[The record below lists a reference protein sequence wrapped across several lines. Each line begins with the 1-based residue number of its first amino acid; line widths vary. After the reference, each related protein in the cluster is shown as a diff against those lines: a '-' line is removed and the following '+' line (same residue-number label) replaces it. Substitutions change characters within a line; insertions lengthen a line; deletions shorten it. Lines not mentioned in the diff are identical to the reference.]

1 MASQSAL
8 EGDRIRSLVTK
19 VDNGA
24 MVDPGERQ
32 KALDL
37 FERYECWGPYF
48 RLLNTII
55 TENPRQSE
63 SYFIRLAK
71 VQNRYLEDAF
81 AAAESCANM
90 VADLKLGYLRFSEDI
105 LPQIIEFEDYI
116 AESTILSAICDYFP
130 TVIDRISCLERLCML
145 YEKKTHNENRLVATY
160 EKLLLTDPS
169 NVRALRY
176 FKLTYTQSNEWDQV
190 VDILL
195 KLLQAVRQPQEIF
208 RVGQELAAIYLYQ
221 MDRPNDALLILDSHC
236 ADSPLDTSN
245 IAFDAY
251 QRLADWDGCLKVLRQ
266 CLLNVD
272 SERSRAVLHYKIGN
286 FSMQIGRLDDAI
298 ENFSKA
304 TKIAPEFLDA
314 YEGIIAVKLQQRDWA
329 GVDQWLDGLS
339 KNTQDEKLRSQLQHA
354 RSRLRDGMAHADQI
368 Q

>member
-1 MASQSAL
+1 MTSQSTL
-8 EGDRIRSLVTK
+8 EGDRIRSLIAK
-19 VDNGA
+19 VDGGA
-24 MVDPGERQ
+24 IIDAGERQ

-48 RLLNTII
+48 RLLNGII

-63 SYFIRLAK
+63 SYFIRLAR

-116 AESTILSAICDYFP
+116 AEATILSAICDYLP

-176 FKLTYTQSNEWDQV
+176 FKLTYTQSNDWDQV
-190 VDILL
+190 VEILL

-221 MDRPNDALLILDSHC
+221 LDKPAEALTALEAHC

-251 QRLADWDGCLKVLRQ
+251 QRLADWEGCLKVLRQ

-272 SERSRAVLHYKIGN
+272 SERSRAILQYKIGN
-286 FSMQIGRLDDAI
+286 LCLQMGRVEEAV
-298 ENFSKA
+298 ENFSKV
-304 TKIAPEFLDA
+304 TKISPEFLDA

-329 GVDQWLDGLS
+329 SVDQWLDSLS
-339 KNTQDEKLRSQLQHA
+339 SNTQDEKLRNQLQQA
-354 RSRLRDGMAHADQI
+354 RSRLRDGMAHADQSN
-368 Q
+368 